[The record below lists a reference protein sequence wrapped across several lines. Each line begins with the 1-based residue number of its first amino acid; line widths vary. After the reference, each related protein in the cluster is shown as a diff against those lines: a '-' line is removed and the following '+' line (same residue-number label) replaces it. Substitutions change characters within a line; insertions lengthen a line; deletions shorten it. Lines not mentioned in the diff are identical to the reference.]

1 MNSTAIFA
9 RPVLQSCGPL
19 CDLSA
24 LIKSSDGS
32 FPFSYLVESSDS
44 FYRQFIV
51 MCEELWVSMAIK
63 MLPHSTALWFCV
75 AGSFAM
81 LWLWT
86 MIGYHALI
94 YKISALEKKQ
104 SKDSAEN
111 HDLTIENHTL
121 KKKQSKDSA
130 EIRTLK
136 DENQTL
142 RDTFE
147 KEARTSPYK
156 MRKACV
162 YNEGKSNLNATK
174 AKKFMQHLES
184 PKSKS
189 KMTHCPEIGS
199 TNQFKIESAGFNT
212 LMAVIGVYMSMDQ
225 KGRTSQDRNDRF
237 ISWLAELGIR
247 TDRRSTITHCIAEEA
262 KIRFTPLK
270 DK

>member
-1 MNSTAIFA
+1 
-9 RPVLQSCGPL
+9 
-19 CDLSA
+19 
-24 LIKSSDGS
+24 
-32 FPFSYLVESSDS
+32 
-44 FYRQFIV
+44 

-63 MLPHSTALWFCV
+63 ILPHSTALWFCV
-75 AGSFAM
+75 VGGFAM
-81 LWLWT
+81 LWLWN
-86 MIGYHALI
+86 HALMNQI
-94 YKISALEKKQ
+94 SALMNQISALEKKQ

-111 HDLTIENHTL
+111 HDLAIENHAL

-136 DENQTL
+136 DEKQTL